1 MDKIKVNKI
10 HFEAFHILIKSYA
23 YYIYF
28 KVEETT
34 KVEKLKVYQDEL
46 KHIETEF
53 KIKYE
58 NKTKQ
63 INEIITIESKYVALC
78 RVNQELTKKILDQ
91 EAKRQNEVAALTL
104 ENNLA
109 QMENDARV
117 GQLMRELEN
126 IAEKGK
132 KK

>member
-10 HFEAFHILIKSYA
+10 NFEAFHFLINLYAIL
-23 YYIYF
+23 YIYF

-91 EAKRQNEVAALTL
+91 EAKRQNEVAALTQ

-109 QMENDARV
+109 QMKIV
-117 GQLMRELEN
+117 QLMRELEN

-132 KK
+132 RK

>member
-1 MDKIKVNKI
+1 MDKIKVNKK
-10 HFEAFHILIKSYA
+10 HFEDFHFLINLYA
-23 YYIYF
+23 HYINF

-63 INEIITIESKYVALC
+63 INEIITIESKYVALR
-78 RVNQELTKKILDQ
+78 RVSQELTKKILDQ
-91 EAKRQNEVAALTL
+91 EAKRQNELAALTQ
-104 ENNLA
+104 ENNIA
-109 QMENDARV
+109 QTKIV
-117 GQLMRELEN
+117 QLTRELEN
-126 IAEKGK
+126 FAEKGIK
-132 KK
+132 LK

>member
-10 HFEAFHILIKSYA
+10 HFEAFHFLINLYA

-91 EAKRQNEVAALTL
+91 EAKRQNEVAALTQ

-109 QMENDARV
+109 QMKIV
-117 GQLMRELEN
+117 QLMRELEN

-132 KK
+132 RK

>member
-1 MDKIKVNKI
+1 ML
-10 HFEAFHILIKSYA
+10 F
-23 YYIYF
+23 YIYF

-91 EAKRQNEVAALTL
+91 EAKRQNEVAALTQ

-109 QMENDARV
+109 QMKIV
-117 GQLMRELEN
+117 QLMRELEN

-132 KK
+132 RK